1 MDHFKKFFH
10 IWDLG
15 GPMHLLYYV
24 WSWSGKNSQY
34 CITLVRILTT
44 VVLVVFAGI
53 LLISGVIILK
63 NINCEDFDELFIL
76 ILKNILMEK
85 H

>member
-1 MDHFKKFFH
+1 M
-10 IWDLG
+10 
-15 GPMHLLYYV
+15 
-24 WSWSGKNSQY
+24 
-34 CITLVRILTT
+34 RILTT